1 MIVPY
6 SPALTVRGPSGDLE
20 ISRDTNVME
29 QGARED
35 QALGGVA
42 KPALAPPLLSVTFVD
57 VVSTGLSINYVNEGA
72 KLETIFGCGLG

>member
-1 MIVPY
+1 
-6 SPALTVRGPSGDLE
+6 
-20 ISRDTNVME
+20 ME
-29 QGARED
+29 QGVRED

-57 VVSTGLSINYVNEGA
+57 VVSTGLSITYVNEGV